1 MGKLK
6 NDNQLR
12 AQRTARPLLAMTLAA
27 SLAAFGCTTNHN
39 LGNGSPT
46 RSGPD
51 VRTAPTAGV
60 TSGGETTTPPS
71 NTSVYTPMT
80 SSYTESAV
88 LPPVQ
93 ARTSTVKAT
102 SAKGTSRVIRRSPD
116 EAAAIMAGRQP
127 LRGRYL
133 GVVSPGNS
141 GRGYAS
147 SNIQTYVNPAMQTN
161 PQLTVNSSISSDPN
175 AVISSGAD
183 GLFDA
188 GGGVVT
194 GGTTAAATVG
204 ATTTAGTTVTPT
216 TAGTGLAVGTFAG
229 LTPSPTLASSGV
241 PSVTAASVG
250 LGRSAAQ
257 RAAAANATTTTTTTT
272 TATTD
277 AATVAGTVVGT
288 RAGAVASPVRVMRS
302 TTGNVTVTNVGTTP
316 VTTGSGRSQ

>member
-39 LGNGSPT
+39 LGNGTPA
-46 RSGPD
+46 RSGD

-71 NTSVYTPMT
+71 NQSSSIWRPSSNVANPPMT
-80 SSYTESAV
+80 SSYTTAQV
-88 LPPVQ
+88 LP
-93 ARTSTVKAT
+93 TVKARK
-102 SAKGTSRVIRRSPD
+102 SGTSRVIRRSPD
-116 EAAAIMAGRQP
+116 EAAAIMAGRQV

-133 GVVSPGNS
+133 GVVNPGAS
-141 GRGYAS
+141 GRGYESA
-147 SNIQTYVNPAMQTN
+147 NLQTYVNPAMSTN

-175 AVISSGAD
+175 GVVSSGAD

-188 GGGVVT
+188 TGVT
-194 GGTTAAATVG
+194 TGTTAAATV
-204 ATTTAGTTVTPT
+204 AGTTVTPT
-216 TAGTGLAVGTFAG
+216 TASTGLAVGTFAG
-229 LTPSPTLASSGV
+229 LTPSPTQAAAGL

-257 RAAAANATTTTTTTT
+257 RAVAANATRTTATTTT
-272 TATTD
+272 TATTG
-277 AATVAGTVVGT
+277 ASTAVGT
-288 RAGAVASPVRVMRS
+288 ALGGRTGSVVSPVRVTQT
-302 TTGNVTVTNVGTTP
+302 TTGAVTVTNVGTTP
-316 VTTGSGRSQ
+316 TTASSGRSQ